1 MLSFEVLIIFVEAM
15 VLQSEEEKQVDFG
28 LKDDR
33 GVPNPGNPAAI
44 RLPLDSLLCP
54 ASCGSFL
61 PVLIRSRFSHPF
73 PGGRAILRQLKQ
85 QRSLIPLVVLSPGNL
100 DNPRPV
106 FKVADG
112 GLPILRKSRCF
123 GIEKKVHVGIPSRS
137 RNRICRL
144 QPPRFQKTEI
154 PGPVEDDVI
163 Q

>member
-73 PGGRAILRQLKQ
+73 PGGRAILFHKAIKTTTFPNPLGRIEPRQ
-85 QRSLIPLVVLSPGNL
+85 
-100 DNPRPV
+100 
-106 FKVADG
+106 
-112 GLPILRKSRCF
+112 F
-123 GIEKKVHVGIPSRS
+123 G
-137 RNRICRL
+137 
-144 QPPRFQKTEI
+144 QPAASF
-154 PGPVEDDVI
+154 
-163 Q
+163 